1 MKKIFFIAAI
11 IFTLLFLL
19 ILYLFIS
26 NIRRA
31 PEVIIDETPLP
42 TESQVRPSPTPVPIV
57 EDEPLI
63 EQLIERLPVSTDAY
77 DIEYLS
83 TTNTF
88 VITVKE
94 SPFSQNSEAAR
105 QWFVQ
110 NGFSDTNGLNIIYNS
125 YEWVE

>member
-11 IFTLLFLL
+11 IFTLLSLF

-26 NIRRA
+26 NIRRT

-42 TESQVRPSPTPVPIV
+42 TESQVRPSPTPVPVV

-83 TTNTF
+83 STNTF

-105 QWFVQ
+105 QWFLQ
-110 NGFSDTNGLNIIYNS
+110 NGFSDTSGLNIIYNS

>member
-1 MKKIFFIAAI
+1 M
-11 IFTLLFLL
+11 
-19 ILYLFIS
+19 
-26 NIRRA
+26 
-31 PEVIIDETPLP
+31 IIDETPLP
-42 TESQVRPSPTPVPIV
+42 TESQVRPSPTPVPVV

-83 TTNTF
+83 STNTF

-105 QWFVQ
+105 QWFLQ
-110 NGFSDTNGLNIIYNS
+110 NGFSDTSGLNIIYNS